1 MFGLFTR
8 KPNKRQA
15 ESGYTSRI
23 LAEDYNTAAGNEQKL
38 NTIHSALVACANL
51 VERSI
56 LASTVTGSPAVNH
69 VIASQIARELML
81 TGEAVRLITV
91 QDGIVRL
98 LPVFNWTIT
107 SKPGATAP
115 DDWTYK
121 VTLAGPGGSVTR
133 NVSNDAVIHVRIH
146 VDPARPWQGRNPLA
160 ACPAF
165 SEASRRLERYIEI
178 ELRTPVGKIIPVPQ
192 AAADYET
199 ADGDTVSP
207 LKALKDGLQNLDGKI
222 ATPETMNAT
231 GDGRA
236 AAPAK
241 DWTPQALQPVFPAS
255 TPEILELT
263 RSSVYA
269 ACGVPSALWS
279 AGAASTREAF
289 RAFLVSCLKPIT
301 NVMVEEF
308 ATKLEAQVTFD
319 FGALLSGDV
328 ATKARATKGLVDA
341 GVELNQ
347 ALTMVGLN
355 PTDQ

>member
-1 MFGLFTR
+1 MFGLFNR
-8 KPNKRQA
+8 KPKHRQA
-15 ESGYTSRI
+15 ESGYTQRI
-23 LAEDYNTAAGNEQKL
+23 LSADYQIAAGNEQKL

-56 LASTVTGSPAVNH
+56 LASTVTGSAAVNH
-69 VIASQIARELML
+69 VIASRIARELML
-81 TGEAVRLITV
+81 TGESVRLI
-91 QDGIVRL
+91 DVREGAINL
-98 LPVFNWTIT
+98 LEVSNWTIH
-107 SKPGATAP
+107 SQAGGVSPS
-115 DDWTYK
+115 DWSYK
-121 VTLAGPGGSVTR
+121 LTIPGPGGAITR
-133 NVSNDAVIHVRIH
+133 NITNNAVIHVRLH

-165 SEASRRLERYIEI
+165 ADASRRLERYLEI
-178 ELRTPVGKIIPVPQ
+178 ELRTPVGKIIPVPPAQ
-192 AAADYET
+192 ADYST
-199 ADGDTVSP
+199 ADGENVSP
-207 LKALKDGLQNLDGKI
+207 LKALKEGLQNLDGKI

-236 AAPAK
+236 AAPSR
-241 DWTPQALQPVFPAS
+241 DWQPQALQPIFPQG

-308 ATKLEAQVTFD
+308 ATKLETQVTFD
-319 FGALLSGDV
+319 FGALLAGDV
-328 ATKARATKGLVDA
+328 SAKARATKGLVDA
-341 GVELNQ
+341 GVDLNN